1 MPYISYAPETHEDF
15 ARFKNFLQ
23 ELAPEKVSEATDAIF
38 EGLEILEHTPF
49 AGEPHPLENAPEM
62 RKLVIPYGQS
72 GYVALYIFNK
82 EQDLVTVHALRHQ
95 KELNFLSRVR
105 F

>member
-1 MPYISYAPETHEDF
+1 MPQISYAPETHEDF

-23 ELAPEKVSEATDAIF
+23 EVAPEKVSEATEAIF
-38 EGLEILEHTPF
+38 ESLEILEHTPL

-62 RKLVIPYGQS
+62 RKIVIPYGQS

-82 EQDLVTVHALRHQ
+82 EQDLVTIHAIRHQ